1 LANDFHDEIDYNR
14 YDEIMKV
21 QPYDYI

>member
-1 LANDFHDEIDYNR
+1 LTNDFHDEIDYNR
-14 YDEIMKV
+14 YDENMKV